1 MKNSATF
8 KNEICLIAGSGLF
21 VYEVAN
27 FLNKKN
33 ILNQVI
39 LINENNLI
47 KKNFNNKCKSF
58 KIKDIEKITTFI
70 KSKNLKKILIIGYV
84 KFPSID
90 KINLSI
96 KSKLLI
102 SKDIFLNNINDQS
115 KILKRYL
122 SNNKLTLLS
131 QKKILK
137 NMLISYQDEYFHNEN
152 KKIISKIKIK
162 KNFFKK
168 IFSMNIAQSLILNGD
183 RVIAMEDIF
192 GTNNMINKIGKINPK
207 LNNLI
212 FVKSKKSDQIDE
224 IDFPIIGME
233 TLNLLIKYK
242 FRVICL
248 FNNNILISQK
258 DNFLKKIRANN
269 ISLIIL

>member
-1 MKNSATF
+1 
-8 KNEICLIAGSGLF
+8 
-21 VYEVAN
+21 
-27 FLNKKN
+27 
-33 ILNQVI
+33 
-39 LINENNLI
+39 
-47 KKNFNNKCKSF
+47 
-58 KIKDIEKITTFI
+58 
-70 KSKNLKKILIIGYV
+70 
-84 KFPSID
+84 
-90 KINLSI
+90 
-96 KSKLLI
+96 
-102 SKDIFLNNINDQS
+102 
-115 KILKRYL
+115 
-122 SNNKLTLLS
+122 
-131 QKKILK
+131 
-137 NMLISYQDEYFHNEN
+137 MLVSYQDEYLHSEN
-152 KKIISKIKIK
+152 KKIISKLKIK
-162 KNFFKK
+162 KNFLKK

-269 ISLIIL
+269 ISLIVI